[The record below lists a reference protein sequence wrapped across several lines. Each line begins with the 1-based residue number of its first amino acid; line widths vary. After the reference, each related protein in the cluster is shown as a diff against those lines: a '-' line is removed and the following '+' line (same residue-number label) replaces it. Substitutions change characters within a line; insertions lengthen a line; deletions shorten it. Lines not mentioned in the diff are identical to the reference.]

1 MDQSGLGDIEAR
13 RGLKIIGL
21 IVVLVIVGL
30 GGFFIYRAVFGSGG
44 GKQEA
49 YQPYT
54 VGTMTLRAMVTTSGT
69 AVAQDAADLSFP
81 IPGEISAI
89 YVELGDQVK
98 FGQPLMSLKADQ
110 LENAVAVAESNL
122 AAARL
127 RLRKME
133 EGATV
138 AEIAKA
144 GLAVVTAQDTLTKA
158 ENELQNALDA
168 PEDAE
173 ITAAEQAVAAAQ
185 AALSAAESK
194 LDTLK
199 NGASDADLAAAD
211 AAVVK
216 AETGLS
222 QAEMARD
229 TAQSNK
235 DNAASAFESAAK
247 TYCDTDGHVEDV
259 CADLEANNYE
269 NPLTSAQVDAIL
281 AEISPAPTPASS
293 PTPLPTDVPTPTP
306 TPTTAPLSGLWAAT
320 QLLVY
325 DNTTYRNASTA
336 LDSAEEQVTAA
347 EAALDAARVAR
358 RVLRE
363 GATSE
368 EITAG
373 EDAVS
378 AARAQLAAAQA
389 ARQKLLDGASGTT
402 ITNLRS
408 TVTMAQ
414 VAVASAISARDELL
428 AGATSTE
435 IALQQ
440 QEVAQA
446 GLAVNRARDALD
458 DATLVS
464 PFDGVVAS
472 LPVKVGQFATSVAP
486 AVTILTPG
494 ALMFELSVGETEL
507 PDLRVGQT
515 GGLVFDA
522 IPGKAYPIRVVAIG
536 LSPDTQQ
543 GVIIYKVK
551 TQIMGGLGDPNGPQ
565 PAPGMNGSAAITTQL
580 KADVVAVPSSV
591 IRSRGTEKVVEV
603 VVDGRVELRP
613 VVTGLSDGENIEIVS
628 GLKAGDIIALRGAA
642 QAASAT
648 KQAGEELPGGIR

>member
-13 RGLKIIGL
+13 RGLKIVGL
-21 IVVLVIVGL
+21 IVVLVVAGL
-30 GGFFIYRAVFGSGG
+30 GAFFIYRAFFSGG
-44 GKQEA
+44 GDKQEA

-54 VGTMTLRAMVTTSGT
+54 VGTMTLRASVTTSGI
-69 AVAQDAADLSFP
+69 AVAQNEAVLSFT
-81 IPGEISAI
+81 IPGQIDAI

-98 FGQPLMSLKADQ
+98 FGQPLMSIKADQ
-110 LENAVAVAESNL
+110 LENAVAAAESNL

-133 EGATV
+133 EGATA

-158 ENELQNALDA
+158 ENELQNTLDA
-168 PEDAE
+168 PENAE

-185 AALSAAESK
+185 AALSAAEAK
-194 LDTLK
+194 LDTLE
-199 NGASDADLAAAD
+199 NGATDADLAAAE
-211 AAVVK
+211 AGVVK
-216 AETGLS
+216 AEAGLS
-222 QAEMARD
+222 QAEMQRD
-229 TAQSNK
+229 TAQSNQ
-235 DNAASAFESAAK
+235 DDAASSFESAAK
-247 TYCDTDGHVEDV
+247 TYCDTEGHVEDV
-259 CADLEANNYE
+259 CDDVEANNYE
-269 NPLTSAQVDAIL
+269 DPLTSAQVDAIM
-281 AEISPAPTPASS
+281 AEIEPAPTPVYT
-293 PTPLPTDVPTPTP
+293 PTPLPTTEPTLTPTP
-306 TPTTAPLSGLWAAT
+306 IVTALWAAT
-320 QLLVY
+320 QALVY
-325 DNTTYRNASTA
+325 ANTTYRNATTA
-336 LDSAEEQVTAA
+336 VDSAGEQVTAA
-347 EAALDAARVAR
+347 SAAVDAANAALEQLED
-358 RVLRE
+358 

-373 EDAVS
+373 KDAVS

-389 ARQKLLDGASGTT
+389 AYQKLLDGASGTT

-428 AGATSTE
+428 RGATETE
-435 IALQQ
+435 LNLQREQ
-440 QEVAQA
+440 VHQA
-446 GLAVNRARDALD
+446 ELAVDKARNALD

-464 PFDGVVAS
+464 PFDGVVSS
-472 LPVKVGQFATSVAP
+472 LPVKAGQSVSSAVP

-494 ALMFELSVGETEL
+494 ALLLELNVGETEL

-515 GGLVFDA
+515 GGLIFDA

-536 LSPDTQQ
+536 LSPDTEQ

-551 TQIMGGLGDPNGPQ
+551 TQITGGLDDPNGPQ
-565 PAPGMNGSAAITTQL
+565 PAPGMNGSATIVTQQ
-580 KADVVAVPSSV
+580 KPDVVAVPSTV

-613 VVTGLSDGENIEIVS
+613 VVTGLTDGENIEIVS

-648 KQAGEELPGGIR
+648 KQAGEALPGGIQ